1 MGKACFDLPTVI
13 RSPSSLTGRYQGLKF
28 LSNWCIANATTGD
41 KFFNMKKFNLTRTK
55 HGDTLRVS
63 THGSSLLRFPLF
75 NKGSGFTQE
84 ERKRFELEGVLPSQH
99 NDIETQAERTY
110 RTIMFNKDPVGR
122 HIGLAALQDRNEHL
136 YYKVLSL
143 HLEELMPIV
152 YTPTVGLACQHFSR
166 TFRRGRGV
174 WITPE
179 HRGRVEDVLRKA
191 APYSG
196 VQLMVVTDNESILGI
211 GDQGAGGMA
220 ISVGKLALY
229 CAGAG
234 IHPARTLP
242 ISLDVGTD
250 NQTLLDDPLY
260 LGWREERLRG
270 TGYDELV
277 EEFVEAAKAVFPDV
291 LIQWEDFR
299 KDNALGILD
308 RYHDRIP
315 SFNDDIQGTGA
326 VAAAC
331 LVAACRISQTKLE
344 DSRVLIYGAG
354 AAGLG
359 ITRQLKDLFQ
369 SHGVQGD
376 DLQRTVLAMDSRG
389 VLSSGR
395 QTLDSYKRELAWPE
409 AMVDELK
416 LDASDRR
423 NLASVIEAYQPT
435 ALIGA
440 SGHAGAFN
448 RAVVTAMASVSEQ
461 PMILPMSNPTS
472 ISEGTPAKIM
482 EWSDG
487 RALIATGSP
496 FDDLDRDGEKWRVG
510 QANNVFIFPG
520 LGLGSIVSGA
530 TQVTDGMI
538 SAASCALADSLSPKD
553 LKSRYLMPEV
563 SMLWDVSGIV
573 GLAVAKQAIADGVAT
588 VKDVDALPGL
598 LDAYRWR
605 PEYPEFIEE

>member
-1 MGKACFDLPTVI
+1 
-13 RSPSSLTGRYQGLKF
+13 
-28 LSNWCIANATTGD
+28 
-41 KFFNMKKFNLTRTK
+41 MKKFDLTRTK
-55 HGDTLRVS
+55 QGDKLRVL

-75 NKGSGFTQE
+75 NKGSGFTPE
-84 ERKRFELEGVLPSQH
+84 ERQRFELEGLLPSHH

-110 RTIMFNKDPVGR
+110 KTIMFNKDPVGR

-152 YTPTVGLACQHFSR
+152 YTPTVGLASQHFSR
-166 TFRRGRGV
+166 TFRRGRGI
-174 WITPE
+174 WITPA
-179 HRGRVEDVLRKA
+179 HRGRIEEILRKA

-270 TGYDELV
+270 IQYDELV

-308 RYHDRIP
+308 RYRDRIP

-331 LVAACRISQTKLE
+331 IVAACKISNTPLK

-359 ITRQLKDLFQ
+359 ITRQIKALLR
-369 SHGVQGD
+369 SHGVEGEA
-376 DLQRTVLAMDSRG
+376 LQTSVLTMDSRG
-389 VLSSGR
+389 VLSDGR
-395 QTLDSYKRELAWPE
+395 PMLDEYKKELSWPE
-409 AMVDELK
+409 ALADQLS
-416 LDASDRR
+416 LSASDRR
-423 NLASVIEAYQPT
+423 DLVSVINAYRPT
-435 ALIGA
+435 TLIGA

-448 RAVVTAMASVSEQ
+448 RAVVTAMTSVTDE
-461 PMILPMSNPTS
+461 PTILPMSNPTS

-482 EWSDG
+482 EWSNG
-487 RALIATGSP
+487 SALVATGSP
-496 FDDLDRDGEKWRVG
+496 FDDLVVNGKKRRIG

-520 LGLGSIVSGA
+520 LGLGAIVTGA
-530 TQVTDGMI
+530 RQVSDGMI
-538 SAASCALADSLSPKD
+538 SAASYALAESLTERD
-553 LKSRYLMPEV
+553 LANRCLMPEV
-563 SMLWDVSGIV
+563 SCLWDVSGRV
-573 GLAVAKQAIADGVAT
+573 GLAVARQAIADGVAT
-588 VKDVDALPGL
+588 IKDDENLEEL
-598 LDAYRWR
+598 IDQYRWR
-605 PEYPEFIEE
+605 PAYPEFVDK